1 MNTISQKPEPV
12 LAEMSPADAS
22 QLAGEL
28 KRSQLLRVFML
39 LLFFFF
45 KKLKKLRDVRLI
57 SETLS

>member
-1 MNTISQKPEPV
+1 MNTVSQKPEPV

-28 KRSQLLRVFML
+28 KRSQLLQVFML

-45 KKLKKLRDVRLI
+45 SKSLK
-57 SETLS
+57 S

>member
-1 MNTISQKPEPV
+1 MNTVSQKPEPV

-28 KRSQLLRVFML
+28 KRSQLLQVFML

-45 KKLKKLRDVRLI
+45 QKA
-57 SETLS
+57 